1 MLKTLRDGISA
12 GILIS
17 IGGSVFLACDNK
29 YVGAVMFTVALLCI
43 CLKGYYLFTGKIG
56 YVADDHSP
64 KNILKL
70 LIGLAANLAS
80 TFLIG
85 MLIRSVLP
93 ALGDTAQKI
102 CTAKLEIP
110 FFPVLV
116 RGIFCGILMYL
127 AVSIYAEK
135 KTVVGILF
143 CVPVFIVSGFEH
155 SIADCFYLG
164 ASGIFTLAVPA
175 FIMTVVLGNTIG
187 AVILP
192 LLSYGKKE
200 KEQ

>member
-1 MLKTLRDGISA
+1 MRL
-12 GILIS
+12 
-17 IGGSVFLACDNK
+17 V
-29 YVGAVMFTVALLCI
+29 
-43 CLKGYYLFTGKIG
+43 
-56 YVADDHSP
+56 
-64 KNILKL
+64 
-70 LIGLAANLAS
+70 IGLVANLAS

-93 ALGDTAQKI
+93 ALSETAQKI
-102 CTAKLEIP
+102 CEAKLTVP

-116 RGIFCGILMYL
+116 RGIFCGVLMYL

-135 KTVVGILF
+135 NTVVGILF

-192 LLSYGKKE
+192 LLSYGRKKD
-200 KEQ
+200 Q